1 MLILSFLVLVLLPLT
16 ASAWYLWTRAQD
28 QYVSVM
34 GFSVRKEDQKG
45 GIDLLGGL
53 GAFTSSGGASD
64 QNILYQ
70 FIRSEDMVRAVNNTI
85 DLKARFSAGWPR
97 DFVYAYDPSGTIED
111 LVKYWNRQVTVLSDD
126 KTGIITV
133 KTAAFSPQD
142 AKTIADAI
150 YDASSKTVNRLSD
163 QAREDA
169 TRYAR
174 EELNKAEQRVEE
186 VRGRMTQYRTRTQ
199 LVDPKAEFESQM
211 GILTQLQSQL
221 AAALVAQD
229 MLVENGTLESD
240 PRFEQGKKKIGAIE
254 SRIQQ
259 ERDKFSTS
267 RDGPGGESYAK
278 LVADY
283 EQLTADRTFA
293 EATYTAARA
302 TYDKALGEAQRQ
314 TRYLAAHIVPQ
325 LSEQSQRPNRPM
337 VLALMALFL
346 TLGWSILLLVYY
358 SVRDR
363 A

>member
-1 MLILSFLVLVLLPLT
+1 MVVTPVIAT
-16 ASAWYLWTRAQD
+16 AWYLWARAQD

-34 GFSVRKEDQKG
+34 AFSVRKEDQKAG
-45 GIDLLGGL
+45 LDILGGL

-70 FIRSEDMVRAVNNTI
+70 YIRSEDMVRAVGETV
-85 DLKARFSAGWPR
+85 DLPARFSGGWPR
-97 DFVYAYDPSGTIED
+97 DFMYAYDPSGTIED
-111 LVKYWNRQVTVLSDD
+111 LVDYWNRQITVLSDD

-150 YDASSKTVNRLSD
+150 YAASSTTVNRLSD

-174 EELNKAEQRVEE
+174 EELNKAERRVEE
-186 VRGRMTQYRTRTQ
+186 VRNRMTDYRIRTQ

-229 MLVENGTLESD
+229 MLVENGTRESD
-240 PRFEQGKKKIGAIE
+240 PRFEQGQKKIGAIE

-267 RDGPGGESYAK
+267 RDGPGGESYAR

-283 EQLTADRTFA
+283 EQLTSDRTFA

-302 TYDKALGEAQRQ
+302 TYDKALAEAQRQ
-314 TRYLAAHIVPQ
+314 TRYLAAHIIPQVP
-325 LSEQSQRPNRPM
+325 EQSLRPNRPM

-346 TLGWSILLLVYY
+346 TLGWSILLLIYY